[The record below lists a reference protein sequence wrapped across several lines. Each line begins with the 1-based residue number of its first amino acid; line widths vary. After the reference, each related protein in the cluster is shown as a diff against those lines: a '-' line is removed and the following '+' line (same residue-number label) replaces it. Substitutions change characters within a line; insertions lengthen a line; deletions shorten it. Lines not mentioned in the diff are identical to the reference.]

1 MKIPK
6 KLLKCIDPSLCLK
19 KIDKEDEDEREPLL
33 EDQVNWREEY
43 GSSMLGEE
51 DSVDMEMQSKQV
63 GDFSS

>member
-6 KLLKCIDPSLCLK
+6 ELLKCIDPSLCLK
-19 KIDKEDEDEREPLL
+19 KTDKEDEDEREPLL

-51 DSVDMEMQSKQV
+51 DFVDMEMQSKQV